1 MLRCVALLVVAGV
14 AVTRAEPEAQAAI
27 SCQEC
32 IDEMHKLAYIIKGS
46 AADIEVEE
54 DMIYPVLI
62 SNTCPG
68 VPEGRLLPHAGRR
81 GAGLLRGAPRQQ
93 LCGHLQ
99 YLYNIYTM
107 STTPTQYL
115 LNIYNIYN
123 REEFILKSC
132 SNFYWHRDLG

>member
-1 MLRCVALLVVAGV
+1 MLCVVLLLVAGV
-14 AVTRAEPEAQAAI
+14 AVTSAEPEVQAAI

-54 DMIYPVLI
+54 CMIHSVLI

-68 VPEGRLLPHAGRR
+68 VPEGRLLPHAGGR

-93 LCGHLQ
+93 LRGH
-99 YLYNIYTM
+99 IY
-107 STTPTQYL
+107 
-115 LNIYNIYN
+115 NIYNIYN
-123 REEFILKSC
+123 IYVSR
-132 SNFYWHRDLG
+132 